1 MFCSNCGKKLNDDAK
16 FCDACGT
23 KVSKNDES
31 DQKEESEFLSVS
43 EMKKCPYCSAQLQYD
58 AITCPACGQEI
69 RGRGVGNSVKEFFQ
83 AINQEMDEEKK
94 ISLIK
99 TFPIPNER
107 ESIKEFM
114 FLAISNFDAQYYA
127 TNMKKDSIAS
137 AWYTK
142 IGQCYQKGIS
152 LLTDPKDLLEIET
165 EYHIVKSRVSMVI
178 KIRIGMIA
186 LGVVFAVT
194 GLILLMSLGKFS
206 SSLDK
211 EPSGV
216 DKESLWLNILYFS
229 LIAIGVVLLIF
240 GFKRKRTNKEIEL
253 ARQEKIRKEEY
264 RLKEKE
270 LKIKEKE
277 SK

>member
-1 MFCSNCGKKLNDDAK
+1 
-16 FCDACGT
+16 
-23 KVSKNDES
+23 
-31 DQKEESEFLSVS
+31 
-43 EMKKCPYCSAQLQYD
+43 MKKCPYCSAQLQYD
-58 AITCPACGQEI
+58 DITCPACGQEI

-186 LGVVFAVT
+186 LGVVFAVA

-206 SSLDK
+206 SGVDK
-211 EPSGV
+211 EPSSV

-240 GFKRKRTNKEIEL
+240 GLKRKRTNKEIEL

-277 SK
+277 KK